1 MVVFLSYTPDTDG
14 FPRSRIDAHRIMVS
28 ETTEILEFEPYWRL
42 IRLVKWGQ
50 HRELSWIV

>member
-1 MVVFLSYTPDTDG
+1 MPDTDG
-14 FPRSRIDAHRIMVS
+14 FPRSRIDAHRTMVS

-50 HRELSWIV
+50 LRKLSWIV